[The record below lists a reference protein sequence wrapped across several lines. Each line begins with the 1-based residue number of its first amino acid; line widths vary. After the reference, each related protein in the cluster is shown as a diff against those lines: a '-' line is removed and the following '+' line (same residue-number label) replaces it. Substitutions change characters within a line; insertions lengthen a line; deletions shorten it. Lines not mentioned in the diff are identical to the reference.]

1 MLNPL
6 WLKTL
11 VAIQETGSFTRA
23 AERLDLT
30 QAAVSQHIQRLEAEC
45 GPLLL
50 RKPRQLEL
58 TPRGLRVLAYAREQQ
73 RASERLYA
81 ELSED
86 NPHAGNI
93 RLSTPGSIGLLIYPW
108 LLELQQ
114 TYPTLSIQ
122 HRFAPTTDII
132 SAVLEGRSD
141 LGVVDQAPEHPSLHA
156 EPLAREPLCLVVP
169 ASLAEVSWPALQT
182 LGFIDH
188 PDGRAMALRLLS
200 RQFPGQR
207 LDDIPVHGFT
217 NQISLILEPVARGLG
232 FTVLPRF
239 AVTAFAKSELIR
251 VHHSESP
258 VIDTLWAIHRA
269 EWPLPA
275 RYQQLLSDIKLR
287 ITEQSQAN
295 GAQ

>member
-11 VAIQETGSFTRA
+11 IAIQETGSFTRA

-86 NPHAGNI
+86 NPHAGEI
-93 RLSTPGSIGLLIYPW
+93 RLSTPGSIGLFIYPW
-108 LLELQQ
+108 LLEQQ
-114 TYPTLSIQ
+114 QAHPTLSIQ
-122 HRFAPTTDII
+122 HRIAPATDII
-132 SAVLEGRSD
+132 RAVLEGRCD
-141 LGVVDQAPEHPSLHA
+141 LGIVDQAPEHPSLHA
-156 EPLAREPLCLVVP
+156 EPFAREPLCLVVP
-169 ASLAEVSWPALQT
+169 ASLTDISWSALLA

-200 RQFPGQR
+200 RQFPGQH
-207 LDDIPVHGFT
+207 LDDIPVRGLT

-239 AVTAFAKSELIR
+239 AVIAFARPELVR

-258 VIDTLWAIHRA
+258 VTDTLWAIHRA

-275 RYQQLLSDIKLR
+275 RYQQLLNDIKIRGSDFSWL
-287 ITEQSQAN
+287 N
-295 GAQ
+295 